1 MRGIKNNLYKDLK
14 GRAVAS
20 RNITKHTILRRHLK
34 LYQLSSVI
42 ISYHQLS
49 SAVISCFFS
58 PMLLRLHPQ
67 DAAAALGSEVEDMGF
82 ATGTFSAT
90 GRPQK

>member
-14 GRAVAS
+14 GRVS
-20 RNITKHTILRRHLK
+20 SLIITYHHLETVIIR
-34 LYQLSSVI
+34 LSSLVI
-42 ISYHQLS
+42 GFIGFQH
-49 SAVISCFFS
+49 
-58 PMLLRLHPQ
+58 Q

>member
-1 MRGIKNNLYKDLK
+1 VIFHSYVSLPEGII
-14 GRAVAS
+14 RF
-20 RNITKHTILRRHLK
+20 
-34 LYQLSSVI
+34 SSLVI
-42 ISYHQLS
+42 GFIGFQH
-49 SAVISCFFS
+49 
-58 PMLLRLHPQ
+58 Q

>member
-1 MRGIKNNLYKDLK
+1 M
-14 GRAVAS
+14 
-20 RNITKHTILRRHLK
+20 
-34 LYQLSSVI
+34 LSSLVI
-42 ISYHQLS
+42 GFIGFIQH
-49 SAVISCFFS
+49 
-58 PMLLRLHPQ
+58 Q